1 MAARRRAKS
10 ARRTAHQKL
19 KRKVKGAAR
28 HRFEPAEHWAHQR
41 AVDGYGAKLLALKG
55 SVPDDVAL

>member
-10 ARRTAHQKL
+10 TRRTAHRKL

-28 HRFEPAEHWAHQR
+28 LRSEPAEHSAHQR
-41 AVDGYGAKLLALKG
+41 AADAYGDKLLALKG
-55 SVPDDVAL
+55 GIPDDVAL

>member
-19 KRKVKGAAR
+19 KRKVKGAVRERPETRENSAKR
-28 HRFEPAEHWAHQR
+28 RGA
-41 AVDGYGAKLLALKG
+41 DDYGAKLLALKG